1 MSCYFITNRLFNI
14 KKKFMN
20 LLSET
25 IDAIKDSGHTP
36 EDIYFIRSR
45 ESGHSCT
52 WEEYKKLA
60 DIEYDNGYG
69 SQKVASDLIIV
80 FSDGNYMW
88 RVEDCGREGWDFT
101 TPFLP
106 EDQQKP
112 ISRLVVSK
120 EEDGYKT
127 LEKIN

>member
-14 KKKFMN
+14 KKKIYE
-20 LLSET
+20 STIQT

-45 ESGHSCT
+45 EKRPFVHMGRIQ
-52 WEEYKKLA
+52 KLA

-80 FSDGNYMW
+80 LSDGNSMW
-88 RVEDCGREGWDFT
+88 R
-101 TPFLP
+101 
-106 EDQQKP
+106 
-112 ISRLVVSK
+112 
-120 EEDGYKT
+120 
-127 LEKIN
+127 

>member
-1 MSCYFITNRLFNI
+1 
-14 KKKFMN
+14 MN

-25 IDAIKDSGHTP
+25 IDAIKNSGHTP
-36 EDIYFIRSR
+36 EDIYFIGSR

-80 FSDGNYMW
+80 FSDGNSMW
-88 RVEDCGREGWDFT
+88 RDQYDGAEGWEFAK
-101 TPFLP
+101 PFLLP
-106 EDQQKP
+106 SEQKP
-112 ISRLVVSK
+112 ISRLVVS
-120 EEDGYKT
+120 EDEIGWKT
-127 LEKIN
+127 LEELNQKRAWIAGWQSIN

>member
-1 MSCYFITNRLFNI
+1 
-14 KKKFMN
+14 MN

-36 EDIYFIRSR
+36 EDIYFIGSR

-60 DIEYDNGYG
+60 DIEYDKGYG
-69 SQKVASDLIIV
+69 SQKVARDLIIV
-80 FSDGNYMW
+80 FKDGSSM
-88 RVEDCGREGWDFT
+88 CREESHAAEWWSFAR
-101 TPFLP
+101 PFQLP
-106 EDQQKP
+106 TEQKT

-120 EEDGYKT
+120 KEVGWET
-127 LEKIN
+127 LDEIN